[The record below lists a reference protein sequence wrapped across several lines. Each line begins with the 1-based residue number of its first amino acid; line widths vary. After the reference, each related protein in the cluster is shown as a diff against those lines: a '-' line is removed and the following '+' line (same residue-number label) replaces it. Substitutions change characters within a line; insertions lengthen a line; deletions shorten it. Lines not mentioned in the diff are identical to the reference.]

1 MLGEE
6 FGSSRSLKDSSRGA
20 PVLES
25 SGDKNLSR
33 DRDEGHLRTAL
44 TKQESGF
51 ILPDLRL

>member
-6 FGSSRSLKDSSRGA
+6 FGSSRSLKDSGRGA
-20 PVLES
+20 LALES
-25 SGDKNLSR
+25 SEDKNLSR

>member
-6 FGSSRSLKDSSRGA
+6 FGSSRSLKDSGRGA

-25 SGDKNLSR
+25 SEDKNLSR
-33 DRDEGHLRTAL
+33 DRDEGHLHSAL